1 MTTRERAR
9 QILRDGQF
17 DSALNELGPESQ
29 GLAQLLEELHIYHA
43 ELESQ
48 QLALQ
53 ESERASA
60 LALAR
65 FRRLHEELPL
75 PALLLTPQ
83 GVLKESNRAARAL
96 LALDRQLFAQLAS
109 PRHQGML
116 LQLLRQAR
124 QSGQAQCREVA
135 LRGLDGELIEAELFL
150 LSLPAH
156 DGSTSEIICTV
167 IDQRERIAQHNA
179 LLAANE
185 RLRAAVEV
193 VDASST
199 IALRWRCEA
208 GWPITYV
215 SENIR
220 RWGYKPEQLM
230 AQEQLYSDLV
240 HPADLAALAQDFERY
255 LNSDADTFTS
265 RYRIRWAD
273 GSVRWVEEQTS
284 RVLDALGKTRHLQ
297 GLVTDVT
304 EREEARHALLAS
316 EARYRRLTG
325 VITDVAF
332 SCLRLPG
339 EDYRIDWMMESIATL
354 SGYTLDEILARGTWR
369 FLILDEDQALF
380 TERILA
386 LAPGDRTRCELRLRR
401 KDGEQRWVRVTAQCS
416 VEAGLDGTRRLDGGL
431 VDISDEK
438 QLAERLAYLV
448 HHDPLT
454 GLPNRAHLRAD
465 IEQAMT
471 AAIRSAKVLALLA
484 IDLGNLKRINDSFG
498 HAMGDAVLRETACRL
513 QRVLGPHDRLAR
525 FGGDNFIWL
534 APGLK
539 QPQDSVRI
547 VERIQAALSAP
558 LSLESRT
565 LLLSASIG
573 IALYPEDARDS
584 DSLIGHADAA
594 LHLAKAEGAGHYRFY
609 TPALDSRLKEQ
620 FQLEQ
625 ALRQALEHHQE
636 QILLYY
642 QPRVDLET
650 GRILS
655 LEALVRWQHPQWGLI
670 PPARFIPVAESSG
683 LILALGPLVLRLAC
697 RQIQRWR
704 EAGIPLVPVA
714 VNLSANE
721 LYQDALDARLL
732 GIAEEHAIE
741 SRWLEFEIT
750 ESTAMRS
757 IERAVDILERLGE
770 LGFMTAIDD
779 FGTGYASLS
788 YLNRLPI
795 KALKIDRSFLVGI
808 GDQSDEPRQGSAIVK
823 AIIGLAETLG
833 LECIAEGV
841 EHLAQRDFLLA
852 HGCHV
857 AQGYLYSRP
866 LPPEA
871 LEAQLRAGA
880 ILAPGP

>member
-1 MTTRERAR
+1 MKTRDRAR
-9 QILRDGQF
+9 QILRDGHF
-17 DSALNELGPESQ
+17 DNALMEFGPDAA
-29 GLAQLLEELHIYHA
+29 GLSRLLEELHIYHA

-48 QLALQ
+48 QLALR
-53 ESERASA
+53 ESERANA
-60 LALAR
+60 RALAR

-75 PALLLTPQ
+75 PALLLTPP
-83 GVLKESNRAARAL
+83 GLLKESNRAAREL
-96 LALDRQLFAQLAS
+96 LALDRQHFAQLAA

-116 LQLLRQAR
+116 LQVLSQAR
-124 QSGQAQCREVA
+124 QSGHAQCREVL
-135 LRGLDGELIEAELFL
+135 LRGVDGALIEAELIL
-150 LSLPAH
+150 LALPAAE
-156 DGSTSEIICTV
+156 GGPPELLCTV
-167 IDQRERIAQHNA
+167 SDQRERIAQRNA

-193 VDASST
+193 VDAST
-199 IALRWRCEA
+199 TVALRWRCEP
-208 GWPITYV
+208 GWPMCYV
-215 SENIR
+215 SENVH
-220 RWGYKPEQLM
+220 RWGYSPEELTQG
-230 AQEQLYSDLV
+230 ERLYSELV
-240 HPADLAALAQDFERY
+240 HPADLAGLEQDFESF
-255 LNSDADTFTS
+255 LSSSCATFTS
-265 RYRIRWAD
+265 CYRIRWAD

-284 RVLDALGKTRHLQ
+284 RVTDHQGRLLYLQ

-304 EREEARHALLAS
+304 EREETRHALLAS
-316 EARYRRLTG
+316 EARYRRLTS

-332 SCLRLPG
+332 SCIALPG
-339 EDYRIDWMMESIATL
+339 EDYRIEWMMESIATL
-354 SGYTLDEILARGTWR
+354 SGYALEEILARGTWR
-369 FLILDEDQALF
+369 FLILEEDQALF
-380 TERILA
+380 AERILA
-386 LAPGDRTRCELRLRR
+386 LAPGERASCELRLRR
-401 KDGEQRWVRVTAQCS
+401 RDGSQRWVRVSAQCS
-416 VEAGLDGTRRLDGGL
+416 SEAGPASTRRLDGGL

-438 QLAERLAYLV
+438 QLAERLAYLA

-454 GLPNRAHLRAD
+454 GLSNRARMRED
-465 IEQAMT
+465 IESAMT
-471 AAIRSAKVLALLA
+471 RAIRQPQVLALLA

-498 HAMGDAVLRETACRL
+498 HEAGDEVLRESARRL
-513 QRVLGPHDRLAR
+513 QTALGEHDHLAR

-534 APGLK
+534 AEGLD

-547 VERIQAALSAP
+547 VERIQDALTRP
-558 LSLESRT
+558 LTVQSHS
-565 LLLSASIG
+565 LLLGVSIG

-594 LHLAKAEGAGHYRFY
+594 LHLAKAEGQGHYRFY

-642 QPRVDLET
+642 QPRVDLKS

-655 LEALVRWQHPQWGLI
+655 LEALVRWNHPQWGLI
-670 PPARFIPVAESSG
+670 PPARFIPIAESSG

-704 EAGIPLVPVA
+704 EAGIALVPVA
-714 VNLSANE
+714 VNLSASE
-721 LYQDALDARLL
+721 LYQDGLDARLL
-732 GIAEEHAIE
+732 SIVEAHAIAP
-741 SRWLEFEIT
+741 RWLEFEIT

-757 IERAVDILERLGE
+757 IERAVDILEQLGA

-795 KALKIDRSFLVGI
+795 KALKIDRSFLSGI
-808 GDQSDEPRQGSAIVK
+808 GDEESEPRQGSAIVK
-823 AIIGLAETLG
+823 AIIGLAKTLE

-841 EHLAQRDFLLA
+841 EHPGQRDFLLA
-852 HGCHV
+852 QGCYI

-871 LEAQLRAGA
+871 LEPHLRAGA
-880 ILAPGP
+880 IVAPDP